1 MGRSRGKGPSTRPSL
16 LDSALA
22 TAMVP
27 GQGGSGAGGGAVAGG
42 GGGGGG
48 SGGGGAPKIT
58 RSAEEKSRMLG
69 THLIQVTHSRHNAQ
83 TLNWG

>member
-1 MGRSRGKGPSTRPSL
+1 VGRSRGKGPSTRPSL
-16 LDSALA
+16 LDSALS

-27 GQGGSGAGGGAVAGG
+27 GQGGSGAGGGAAA
-42 GGGGGG
+42 GGGG

-69 THLIQVTHSRHNAQ
+69 THLIQVTHCRHNAQ
-83 TLNWG
+83 TLHWG